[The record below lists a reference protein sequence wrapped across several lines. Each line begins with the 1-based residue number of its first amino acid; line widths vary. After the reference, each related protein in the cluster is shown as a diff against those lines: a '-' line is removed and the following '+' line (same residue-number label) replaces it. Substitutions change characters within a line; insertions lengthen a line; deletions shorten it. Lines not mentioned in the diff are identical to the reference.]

1 MDELNRR
8 TYKINI
14 EIDEEID
21 EVIDEA
27 AIRSAV
33 VATLRKVDVAEAT
46 MTVVLTTDDY
56 VRSLNAQYRGID
68 APTDVLSFAARDNI
82 VDAPALAVAEEAAAE
97 IRHFLGD
104 LVIAYPYAARQAA
117 YYNNSVT
124 AELQLLAVHG
134 TLHLLGYDHDD
145 ESSEDVMWSLQEE
158 ALAQFGHEALAR
170 RTYAHSLN
178 EH

>member
-1 MDELNRR
+1 MDELSQH
-8 TYKINI
+8 TCEINI

-21 EVIDEA
+21 ETIDEA
-27 AIRSAV
+27 AIQSAV
-33 VATLRKVDVAEAT
+33 AATLRRVGVADAAVT
-46 MTVVLTTDDY
+46 IVLTTDDY

-68 APTDVLSFAARDNI
+68 APTDVLSFAAHDNV

-104 LVIAYPYAARQAA
+104 LVIAYPYVVRQAA
-117 YYNNSVT
+117 YYNNSVI

-145 ESSEDVMWSLQEE
+145 ERSEDVMWSLQEE
-158 ALAQFGHEALAR
+158 VLAQFGHEALAR
-170 RTYAHSLN
+170 RTYAQTP
-178 EH
+178 E